1 MPVIVE
7 SLVTLS
13 PDDQVDLLKIYQDAP
28 LWLTD
33 GTPAEQWLEQTMANS
48 HVHIFG
54 ARFNDRLLAAA
65 LVTSAIDDPNQW
77 TLTWL
82 TVRKVTRDRGVGQ
95 RLVEEIQRIA
105 NERHAVLTLPEF
117 TDAAILPSWLEGLLE
132 SC

>member
-13 PDDQVDLLKIYQDAP
+13 SDDQVDLIKIYQDAP
-28 LWLTD
+28 LWLTS
-33 GTPAEQWLEQTMANS
+33 GVPAQEWLEQCMADS

-65 LVTSAIDDPNQW
+65 LVTSSPTDASQW

-95 RLVEEIQRIA
+95 RLVEEIQRITSDK
-105 NERHAVLTLPEF
+105 HAVLTLPEF
-117 TDAAILPSWLEGLLE
+117 ADETILPSWLEGLHE